1 MSPSNILIAKSINV
15 AAGEREVTAERTR
28 RADHGAAQGPGAA
41 TQGEP
46 GEATGPGFW
55 RQSDTQAPGKSRPC
69 TISCVC
75 PPFVIVSSFSTY
87 NTLSFY
93 SENSLKFGFDPVFQT
108 IVTIT
113 SINNNTLRF
122 VVMN

>member
-1 MSPSNILIAKSINV
+1 MSAIRVTHTKDNFFLLSLSKEYIARSSNILSPSNILIAKRINV

-41 TQGEP
+41 TQGES
-46 GEATGPGFW
+46 GEATGSGFW

-75 PPFVIVSSFSTY
+75 PPFVIVSSSST
-87 NTLSFY
+87 
-93 SENSLKFGFDPVFQT
+93 
-108 IVTIT
+108 
-113 SINNNTLRF
+113 
-122 VVMN
+122 